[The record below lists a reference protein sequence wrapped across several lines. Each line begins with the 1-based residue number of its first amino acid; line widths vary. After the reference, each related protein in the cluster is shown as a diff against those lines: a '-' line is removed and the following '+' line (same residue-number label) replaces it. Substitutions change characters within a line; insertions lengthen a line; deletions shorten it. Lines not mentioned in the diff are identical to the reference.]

1 MILVI
6 FDDIFGFL
14 KIHGEILGHLF
25 DTLDDLWI
33 IFWGLDHLSETLDD
47 LFYFGK
53 FVLVTSKLLRRGPA
67 DFKMSKMSS
76 KIFKSLIADFDD
88 F

>member
-1 MILVI
+1 MIL
-6 FDDIFGFL
+6 DDIFGFFE
-14 KIHGEILGHLF
+14 IHGEILDHLS

-53 FVLVTSKLLRRGPA
+53 NVLVTSKLLRSGPA
-67 DFKMSKMSS
+67 DFKISKMSS
-76 KIFKSLIADFDD
+76 KIFKILIADFDD